1 MNRNIFSKIIDI
13 ICFVGGTFLFVYNL
27 FGFHTGRG
35 DYAYYYYN
43 DNQEYMLAIG
53 MALIILGFLI
63 RSWKK

>member
-1 MNRNIFSKIIDI
+1 MIRIIFSKLIDI

-27 FGFHTGRG
+27 FGFHTGWR
-35 DYAYYYYN
+35 DYPHYYYK

-53 MALIILGFLI
+53 MSLIILGFLI